1 VWGDS
6 AQLYVYSRRLMA
18 TRFAFT
24 NYHAGIIWGTN
35 AIPGSAHPAVPSL
48 VVPRAWTE
56 LLDDIA
62 RTPPA
67 LIADAAAAGLH
78 DFEGHELEQYPQL
91 WTIVHAHYRYETT
104 RSGIRI
110 YRRIDS

>member
-1 VWGDS
+1 
-6 AQLYVYSRRLMA
+6 MA

-67 LIADAAAAGLH
+67 VIADAAAGGLH
-78 DFEGHELEQYPQL
+78 DFEGHELEKYPQL
-91 WTIVHAHYRYETT
+91 WTIVQNQYRYETT
-104 RSGIRI
+104 RSGIRL
-110 YRRIDS
+110 YRRIRL